1 MTKTNKNKENGDSN
15 SPTELGDIKK
25 LMQENFKKLD
35 DRMQAVENGLKE
47 NHREYL
53 SMLKDVENK
62 ANNASDL
69 AQSNSILQTKNSEKI
84 KSVEFEISSF
94 KNEISSFFLFF
105 HSFLNSEV
113 RFF

>member
-47 NHREYL
+47 NHREFL

-62 ANNASDL
+62 AKSALDL
-69 AQSNSILQTKNSEKI
+69 AQSNSIPQTENFEKI
-84 KSVEFEISSF
+84 KSVEF
-94 KNEISSFFLFF
+94 
-105 HSFLNSEV
+105 
-113 RFF
+113 